1 MRRLSIVVPVVI
13 FLIFIMLFSAFGSLK
28 AAALVIL
35 NLPFALVGGILAVL
49 ILKVTLSVSAVI
61 GFIALFGIAVGNGT
75 VLVSFFIQLRKRGLA
90 LEEAVIKGC
99 EMRLRPLILTSLT
112 TMLGLAPLLLA
123 TGPGAEIQKPLAVVA
138 IGGLVSSTILTL
150 IILPTLYD
158 WFEKEEV
165 EF

>member
-1 MRRLSIVVPVVI
+1 M
-13 FLIFIMLFSAFGSLK
+13 
-28 AAALVIL
+28 
-35 NLPFALVGGILAVL
+35 
-49 ILKVTLSVSAVI
+49 TLSVSAVI

-150 IILPTLYD
+150 IILPTLYG